1 MIELRRGSVRVVTQ
15 EVKSVEFDSAAATA
29 AWDRLLSAYAA
40 AGDDLVPHWI
50 DLVETVT
57 GADADQVDEEVRGY
71 APHAT
76 QPRDREDVVVEVLNG
91 VSDIVVRLCADVVLY
106 DDDSSAEQ
114 LVAEARRLNDRY
126 CDLYDLVVE
135 RHPDAPLGD
144 GGDDDDDDAEAP
156 AHAAVTT
163 PTPAPVASATAAAPA
178 TSPVPWLHRTGA
190 PVETAALAGLVKRLV
205 SAYAERGD
213 AITLEAMWRS
223 AFAAASGC
231 DAAAV
236 QEVCETAR
244 LPATELSE
252 TRAAN
257 EVAAGFEELFAA
269 AVVRL
274 FAADGTGDGDLA
286 DEARRLVQRRDAL
299 FDLME
304 ETYPGMYDAE

>member
-1 MIELRRGSVRVVTQ
+1 MTQ

-29 AWDRLLSAYAA
+29 AWDRLLSAYAGA
-40 AGDDLVPHWI
+40 RADDDLVPHWT
-50 DLVETVT
+50 DLVGTVT
-57 GADADQVDEEVRGY
+57 SADADQVDEEVRGY
-71 APHAT
+71 AP
-76 QPRDREDVVVEVLNG
+76 QPAHPREREDVVVEVLNG

-106 DDDSSAEQ
+106 DDESTAEQ
-114 LVAEARRLNDRY
+114 LVAEARRPNDRY

-144 GGDDDDDDAEAP
+144 GGGDDETDEVETP
-156 AHAAVTT
+156 PHAAVTT
-163 PTPAPVASATAAAPA
+163 PTPAPVASAPVAPA
-178 TSPVPWLHRTGA
+178 PAAGPAPWLHRTGA
-190 PVETAALAGLVKRLV
+190 PVDSDALAGLVKRLV

-213 AITLEAMWRS
+213 AVTLEAMWRS

-244 LPATELSE
+244 LPGTEMSQ

-274 FAADGTGDGDLA
+274 FAADGNGDGDLA

-304 ETYPGMYDAE
+304 ETYPGMYDAD